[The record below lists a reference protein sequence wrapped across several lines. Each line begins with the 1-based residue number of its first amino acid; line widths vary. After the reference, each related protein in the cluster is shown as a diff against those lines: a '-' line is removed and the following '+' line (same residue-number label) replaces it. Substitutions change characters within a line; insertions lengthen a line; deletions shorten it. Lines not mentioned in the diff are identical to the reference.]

1 MNTNQNRFFTLLIV
15 ALVVT
20 AAWVFLSMREK
31 NTESK
36 DQASP
41 QNAAENNPDE
51 GTNPAAA
58 ASASVATSAAG
69 SASSAASG
77 SSTASQVQNSA
88 PTKVSADLTR
98 LQSLLSRLD
107 PNGTWTILKD
117 INGRVNSITGGSI
130 AAVGTSYETG
140 LGFAKEIASS
150 LEIPQDQV
158 VAEGIQL
165 KETSYSKSYHYQQSL
180 NGYLVENG
188 YIELFLNSS
197 TSNIYDI
204 TSELRE
210 LGPVDTR
217 ISYPRDLATE
227 MVKEK
232 YSDKN
237 VTLLSEPSVP
247 VIFNEKPKVSYLVW
261 KIQIKTRIPLLD
273 TRNVYVSAVTGKIIY
288 DQSLR
293 RF

>member
-1 MNTNQNRFFTLLIV
+1 MNTNRSRFITLLIV
-15 ALVVT
+15 ALLIV

-31 NTESK
+31 NGESK

-51 GTNPAAA
+51 GTNPATAAA
-58 ASASVATSAAG
+58 ASASVATSVAG

-77 SSTASQVQNSA
+77 SSTASQ
-88 PTKVSADLTR
+88 DLTR

-117 INGRVNSITGGSI
+117 VDGRVNSITGGSI

-140 LGFAKEIASS
+140 LGFAKEIASA

-165 KETSYSKSYHYQQSL
+165 KETSYSKSYHYQQSV

-232 YSDKN
+232 YADKN

-261 KIQIKTRIPLLD
+261 KIQIKTNIPLLD
-273 TRNVYVSAVTGKIIY
+273 TRNIYVSAVTGKIIY